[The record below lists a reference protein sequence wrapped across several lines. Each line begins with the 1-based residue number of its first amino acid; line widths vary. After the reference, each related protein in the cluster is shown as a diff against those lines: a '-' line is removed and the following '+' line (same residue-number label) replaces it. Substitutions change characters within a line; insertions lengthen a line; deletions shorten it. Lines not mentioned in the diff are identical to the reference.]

1 MEQKLTPAAGTD
13 PQLRARQSN
22 RVVILGLL
30 SNIILAILKTGIGI
44 LGHSPALLADGIN
57 STSDVAYTFVVS
69 IFVRMAH
76 KPADDEHPYGHSQL
90 ESVGAL
96 VVGAFVITTA
106 VAIFWNSINTLFD
119 LFNGSGD
126 YQGSAQFTLWIALG
140 TIVVKTILSIYTK
153 FIGRKTQTPAV
164 QALAYDHRNDIF
176 SASAAAIGIF
186 FSQLGYY
193 WVDPLAGAIVALV
206 ILRTGIV
213 ILKNSSLDLMDTI
226 PGKAL
231 REQVNSLLN
240 SISEVKQ
247 VDDIHAHRFG
257 QYLVI
262 NLTIGLDGN
271 ISVFEGD
278 RISSLVEK
286 TLLDNIE
293 FLQNV
298 HVHFHPYRKNPPPG
312 KRSL

>member
-1 MEQKLTPAAGTD
+1 MVQKLSNEGIPD
-13 PQLRARQSN
+13 PQNRARQSN
-22 RVVILGLL
+22 IIVLLGLL
-30 SNIILAILKTGIGI
+30 ANIVLAILKTGIGI

-69 IFVRMAH
+69 IFVRLAH

-126 YQGSAQFTLWIALG
+126 YQGSAQYTLWIALG
-140 TIVVKTILSIYTK
+140 TILLKTFLSIYTK
-153 FIGRKTQTPAV
+153 FIGKKTKNPAV

-176 SASAAAIGIF
+176 SATAAAIGIF
-186 FSQLGYY
+186 FSQLGFF

-226 PGKAL
+226 PGKVL
-231 REQVNSLLN
+231 REQVESLIGT
-240 SISEVKQ
+240 ISEVKQ
-247 VDDIHAHRFG
+247 IDDIHAHRFG

-262 NLTIGLDGN
+262 NLTLGLDGN

>member
-1 MEQKLTPAAGTD
+1 MNTNPINPTGTD
-13 PQLRARQSN
+13 IQSRIRQN
-22 RVVILGLL
+22 NFVVALGLVA
-30 SNIILAILKTGIGI
+30 NIILAIFKTGIGI

-57 STSDVAYTFVVS
+57 STSDVAYTFVVG
-69 IFVRMAH
+69 IFVRLAH

-106 VAIFWNSINTLFD
+106 VGIFWNSIDTLFD
-119 LFNGSGD
+119 LINGNGN
-126 YQGSAQFTLWIALG
+126 YQGSAQITLWIALG
-140 TIVVKTILSIYTK
+140 TILLKIFLSIYTRHV
-153 FIGRKTQTPAV
+153 GQKTNNAAV
-164 QALAYDHRNDIF
+164 QALGYDHRNDIF
-176 SASAAAIGIF
+176 SASAAALGIF
-186 FSQLGYY
+186 FSQLGYL

-213 ILKNSSLDLMDTI
+213 ILRDSSLDLMDTI
-226 PGKAL
+226 PGKLL
-231 REQVNSLLN
+231 REQVESLIRT
-240 SISEVKQ
+240 ISEVKQ
-247 VDDIHAHRFG
+247 IDNIQAHRFG

-286 TLLDNIE
+286 TLLENIE

-298 HVHFHPYRKNPPPG
+298 HVHFHPARNKP
-312 KRSL
+312 SLEL